1 MMIDKDFFTQVIDGM
16 KSLADYQNEKNKVYR
31 KFGADGYLM
40 EPNMNVEIIRLLS
53 LFFGEGAVDVLTS
66 YCIENKFAHGK
77 GNKEYTDKHG
87 KTIKLSS
94 PEKLYDYLISLPT
107 PADSTS
113 TSAPHEEL
121 STVNY
126 SAPDEQSAELDEAGE
141 VD

>member
-1 MMIDKDFFTQVIDGM
+1 M

-40 EPNMNVEIIRLLS
+40 EPNMSVEIIRLLS
-53 LFFGEGAVDVLTS
+53 LFFGEGALDALTS

-94 PEKLYDYLISLPT
+94 PEKLYDYLISLPYLSDPT
-107 PADSTS
+107 L
-113 TSAPHEEL
+113 APYDKL
-121 STVNY
+121 LAVNY
-126 SAPDEQSAELDEAGE
+126 PAPNEETEVDEVDEVSEANEAGE
-141 VD
+141 TD